1 MSRSSSP
8 RNFQPSTKDEIGR
21 ILKRCR
27 LKIGIPSVKN
37 ILQIALLLSLFL
49 SSCTVLV
56 PPGPTQ
62 KYGANDYAVGQ
73 AEPYPQEVKLGK
85 KRLENFIRRA
95 NPRQKQ
101 LLAENPYVAVQANEL
116 VAGEDW
122 PLLRELASGRARAG
136 QYYMQDFRNLP
147 NFPVK
152 FLLIYDTRTERL
164 VKSIGVLVVDTPNPG
179 QVASFTGVRAVYAG
193 TGWWPIL

>member
-1 MSRSSSP
+1 M
-8 RNFQPSTKDEIGR
+8 QAKDWR
-21 ILKRCR
+21 T
-27 LKIGIPSVKN
+27 SVKN
-37 ILQIALLLSLFL
+37 ILQIALLISLFL
-49 SSCTVLV
+49 SSCTVLL
-56 PPGPTQ
+56 PPGPPQ
-62 KYGANDYAVGQ
+62 KYGANDYAVGE
-73 AEPYPQEVKLGK
+73 AEPYPQEVKLGRR
-85 KRLENFIRRA
+85 RLENFIRRA

-101 LLAENPYVAVQANEL
+101 LLAENLYVAVQANEL

-136 QYYMQDFRNLP
+136 QYYMQDFRNLS

-152 FLLIYDTRTERL
+152 FLLIYDARTERL
-164 VKSIGVLVVDTPNPG
+164 VNRIGALVVDTPNLG

>member
-1 MSRSSSP
+1 MAYR
-8 RNFQPSTKDEIGR
+8 
-21 ILKRCR
+21 
-27 LKIGIPSVKN
+27 SVKN
-37 ILQIALLLSLFL
+37 TPQIALLISLFL

-56 PPGPTQ
+56 PPGPPQ

-85 KRLENFIRRA
+85 QRLENFIRRA
-95 NPRQKQ
+95 NPSQKQ

-122 PLLRELASGRARAG
+122 PLLQELASGRARAG
-136 QYYMQDFRNLP
+136 QYYMQDFRNLS

-152 FLLIYDTRTERL
+152 FLLIYDARTERL
-164 VKSIGVLVVDTPNPG
+164 VKRIGVLIIDTPNLG
-179 QVASFTGVRAVYAG
+179 QVASFAGVRAVYAE

>member
-1 MSRSSSP
+1 
-8 RNFQPSTKDEIGR
+8 
-21 ILKRCR
+21 
-27 LKIGIPSVKN
+27 VKN
-37 ILQIALLLSLFL
+37 TPQIALLISLFL

-56 PPGPTQ
+56 PPGPPQ

-101 LLAENPYVAVQANEL
+101 LLAETPYVAVQANEL

-122 PLLRELASGRARAG
+122 TLLRELASGKARAA
-136 QYYMQDFRNLP
+136 QYYMQDFRNVS
-147 NFPVK
+147 NFPVE
-152 FLLIYDTRTERL
+152 FLLIYDARTERL
-164 VKSIGVLVVDTPNPG
+164 VKSIGVLIIDTPNLG
-179 QVASFTGVRAVYAG
+179 QVANFTGVRAVYAG
-193 TGWWPIL
+193 TGWWPVL

>member
-1 MSRSSSP
+1 
-8 RNFQPSTKDEIGR
+8 
-21 ILKRCR
+21 
-27 LKIGIPSVKN
+27 VKN
-37 ILQIALLLSLFL
+37 ILQIPLLLSLFL

-56 PPGPTQ
+56 PPGPPQ
-62 KYGANDYAVGQ
+62 KYGADDYAVGQ
-73 AEPYPQEVKLGK
+73 AEPYPQEVKLGRQ
-85 KRLENFIRRA
+85 RLENFIRRA
-95 NPRQKQ
+95 NPKQKQ

-122 PLLRELASGRARAG
+122 PLLRELASGRARAS

-164 VKSIGVLVVDTPNPG
+164 VKSIGVLVVDTPNLG